1 MIAMLVEKI
10 ELDNGSAIGLSM
22 QMQSAPLL
30 LIKADKGFVMCGYLD
45 MEAAASLGD
54 VAVKVKGVNSFDD
67 VLEALVVGATQEA
80 INLGIKVGMTGREA
94 LELMF

>member
-1 MIAMLVEKI
+1 MIIEKI
-10 ELDNGSAIGLSM
+10 ELKNGSAIGLNM

-45 MEAAASLGD
+45 IETATALGD
-54 VAVKVKGVNSFDD
+54 VAVKVKGVKTFDD
-67 VLEALVVGATQEA
+67 VLGALVVGATQKA
-80 INLGIKVGMTGREA
+80 LDLGIKMGMTGREA

>member
-1 MIAMLVEKI
+1 MEIEKI
-10 ELDNGSAIGLSM
+10 ELVNGSAIGISF

-45 MEAAASLGD
+45 METADVLGD
-54 VAVKVKGVNSFDD
+54 VAVKVKGVSTFDD
-67 VLEALVVGATQEA
+67 VLGAAVVGATQPA
-80 INLGIKVGMTGREA
+80 IRLGIKIGMTGKEA

>member
-1 MIAMLVEKI
+1 MEIEKI
-10 ELDNGSAIGLSM
+10 ELDGGFAIGLNF

-45 MEAAASLGD
+45 METADALGD
-54 VAVKVKGVNSFDD
+54 IAVKVKGVSTFDD
-67 VLEALVVGATQEA
+67 VLDAAVVGATSAA
-80 INLGIKVGMTGREA
+80 IRLGIKLGMTGKEA

>member
-1 MIAMLVEKI
+1 MIAMIVEKI

-45 MEAAASLGD
+45 MEAATALGD
-54 VAVKVKGVNSFDD
+54 VAVKVKGVNTFED
-67 VLEALVVGATQEA
+67 VLEAFVVGATQEA